1 MNLIVAV
8 DKNWGIGKDNKL
20 LISLKEDMKFF
31 REKTKDTVV
40 IMGRKT
46 LESFPNGKPLKN
58 RVNIVLTLNPNY
70 INDEVIVARS
80 IQEAIN
86 KAKEYNKEI
95 FVIGGAKIY
104 KEMLKFCNVAYVT
117 KINKIFDADTF
128 FINLD
133 ELPNWK
139 VQTNTEEKE
148 DQGINYKFVTYINN
162 NVELCK

>member
-8 DKNWGIGKDNKL
+8 DKNWGIGKNNDL

-40 IMGRKT
+40 IMGRNT

-58 RVNIVLTLNPNY
+58 RVNIVLTLNPDY
-70 INDEVIVARS
+70 TNDEVIVARS
-80 IQEAIN
+80 IQQAIS
-86 KAKEYNKEI
+86 KGKEYNKEI

-104 KEMLKFCNVAYVT
+104 KEMLKFCDVAYVT
-117 KINKIFDADTF
+117 KINKVFEADTF

-133 ELPNWK
+133 ELDNWNVK
-139 VQTNTEEKE
+139 TKSEKKE
-148 DQGINYKFVTYINN
+148 DKGVNYEFVEYINN
-162 NVELCK
+162 SVELCK